1 MSGVCRRGGDGF
13 GAHRVGEGGSLRAKA
28 FGVVAARGGGATC
41 GAEAAAESEDFGSE
55 NASCGCFPHAA
66 PKLAASEA
74 AEVASAES
82 LAVLRLCMPFSP
94 GETDEAAEIGSAE
107 EIGSAAEIGSA
118 ESIAASCLLRIP
130 FLMPCVASSSG
141 AILLRVSNT
150 TLRTSSSSSS
160 SLAARAATC
169 VASTPGAFSPGE
181 SGETFGREAPL
192 GALGSNAAGGG
203 GGDEGLDAPLVGEEA
218 AVGRCQAGGPLS
230 HVAMG
235 ILAQM
240 EQRQPRLQNSLK
252 VAAREGTPRGEWR
265 DGTSMDAGGRAEE

>member
-55 NASCGCFPHAA
+55 NASGGCFPHAA

-107 EIGSAAEIGSA
+107 P
-118 ESIAASCLLRIP
+118 IAASCLLRIP

-203 GGDEGLDAPLVGEEA
+203 CGDEGLDAPLVGEEA
-218 AVGRCQAGGPLS
+218 AVGRCQAGGPLC

-240 EQRQPRLQNSLK
+240 EQRQPRLQNSLR